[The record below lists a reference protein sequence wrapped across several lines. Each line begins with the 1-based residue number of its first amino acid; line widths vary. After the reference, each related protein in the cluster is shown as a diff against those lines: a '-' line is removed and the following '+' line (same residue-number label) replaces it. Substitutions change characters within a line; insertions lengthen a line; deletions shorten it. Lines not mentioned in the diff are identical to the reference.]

1 MTEGTLVKWRKQK
14 GDPIEIGDIL
24 AEVETDK
31 ATMEMESFDEGV
43 LDAIYVNEGGKVLV
57 GEPLAFVRGDGETTP
72 AVATPAAVSSASV
85 SSMAGPAS
93 GAPATAAPAPAAKPT
108 GERVKSSPL
117 ARKVAAERGVALD
130 GLAGSGPGGRIVV
143 KDIPASGAAP
153 KPAAPRAAATT
164 PPPAGLEST
173 RIALSGMRRVIAER
187 LLESK
192 TQIPHFY
199 LHIEVDVAQLTKI
212 RKQLNEAAEATGV
225 PKVTINDFVL
235 LATARAA
242 VQVPA
247 VNATFAGDAIIQFSS
262 VNLSVAVAV
271 DDGLVTPV
279 VRDAQNL
286 SLGQISAAVKDV
298 ASRARNKKLKPEEYQ
313 GGTITISNLG
323 AYGIERFAAII
334 NPPQSAILA
343 VGAIVKK
350 PVVNERDEIVIGHRM
365 SVSLSCDHR
374 VVDGAVGAEFL
385 NAIRRYLETPALMLF

>member
-1 MTEGTLVKWRKQK
+1 
-14 GDPIEIGDIL
+14 
-24 AEVETDK
+24 
-31 ATMEMESFDEGV
+31 
-43 LDAIYVNEGGKVLV
+43 
-57 GEPLAFVRGDGETTP
+57 
-72 AVATPAAVSSASV
+72 
-85 SSMAGPAS
+85 
-93 GAPATAAPAPAAKPT
+93 
-108 GERVKSSPL
+108 
-117 ARKVAAERGVALD
+117 
-130 GLAGSGPGGRIVV
+130 
-143 KDIPASGAAP
+143 
-153 KPAAPRAAATT
+153 
-164 PPPAGLEST
+164 
-173 RIALSGMRRVIAER
+173 MRRVIAER